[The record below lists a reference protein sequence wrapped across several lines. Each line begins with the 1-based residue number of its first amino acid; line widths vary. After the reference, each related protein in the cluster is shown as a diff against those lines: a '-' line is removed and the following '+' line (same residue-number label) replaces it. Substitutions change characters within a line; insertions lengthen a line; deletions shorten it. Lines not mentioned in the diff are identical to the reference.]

1 MSVTDLAKAGAE
13 LAETVRKLI
22 APFLEPVSS
31 EAGLYVAEKIRFV
44 RFQNSLR
51 VLERASQLLANY
63 GINPKAVNLKLLVP
77 ILEGAGLEDND
88 DLIEKWSGLLA
99 SAASG
104 GEVLPAFARILAE
117 LGPDEAKIPTTSL
130 ITASG

>member
-51 VLERASQLLANY
+51 VLEQASQLLANY
-63 GINPKAVNLKLLVP
+63 GINPETP
-77 ILEGAGLEDND
+77 CS
-88 DLIEKWSGLLA
+88 DLR
-99 SAASG
+99 G
-104 GEVLPAFARILAE
+104 GW
-117 LGPDEAKIPTTSL
+117 T
-130 ITASG
+130 